1 MGTRDDARL
10 TAQERVA
17 LAGLESA
24 AVADDPQLA
33 ARLKGSNAIWIRSV
47 LLRPSVFLVGKWR
60 WLLHHGWWGVPIVVA
75 GLVIVVVSMST
86 GFAWGVA
93 GALTAAVGLRLVAE
107 AVEDHWMSAS
117 GSGRART

>member
-24 AVADDPQLA
+24 AAADDPQLA

-60 WLLHHGWWGVPIVVA
+60 WLLNHGWCGLPIVAA
-75 GLVIVVVSMST
+75 GLLIVVISMSA

-93 GALTAAVGLRLVAE
+93 GALTATVGLRLVAQ
-107 AVEDHWMSAS
+107 AIDDRWVS
-117 GSGRART
+117 GSNRG

>member
-24 AVADDPQLA
+24 AAADDPQLA

-75 GLVIVVVSMST
+75 GSAVVVVSMSG
-86 GFAWGVA
+86 GFVWGLA
-93 GALTAAVGLRLVAE
+93 GVLTAAVGLRLMAQ
-107 AVEDHWMSAS
+107 AVKDRWMSAS
-117 GSGRART
+117 GSGRARS